1 MNAAVQWRAA
11 MNNVKVREKLW
22 LVEKNFL
29 PTHHAAESFEEEKR
43 KSLGQEG
50 NVAVSINWAWFHHA
64 AKLLVKFTF
73 ISEWKT

>member
-1 MNAAVQWRAA
+1 
-11 MNNVKVREKLW
+11 

-29 PTHHAAESFEEEKR
+29 PPHHAAKSFEEEKR

-73 ISEWKT
+73 ISE